1 MKRHEFRLEQSCSA
15 QAATVADRA
24 GVPLAEFIRRAVV
37 EKLEREFV
45 LAEHAQLRD
54 QLEDLVGSFREEIG
68 RLRTDLVADNEL
80 ARAAIEAA
88 ANDSLRKNEELTKH
102 FVRALTTAVGGA
114 KPGPSCGR
122 SDLDEDAPMP
132 IPG

>member
-54 QLEDLVGSFREEIG
+54 QLQP
-68 RLRTDLVADNEL
+68 RLMQWLADHLRHLPVVHLQLAPAEAEL
-80 ARAAIEAA
+80 PRC
-88 ANDSLRKNEELTKH
+88 N
-102 FVRALTTAVGGA
+102 G
-114 KPGPSCGR
+114 
-122 SDLDEDAPMP
+122 
-132 IPG
+132 